1 MEMGIHS
8 KKRLISL
15 DAFRGITIIM
25 MILVNNPG
33 SWAHVYKP
41 LRHASWHGWTP
52 TDFIFPF
59 FLFIVG
65 VAISLVF
72 SKRLDSGVSKQ
83 ALLGKI
89 FTRSLIIFAVGIFLN
104 LFPYFRVSSL
114 RIMGVLQ
121 RIALCYL
128 MAGLIVLYFPKR
140 VQWGITVFLL
150 AAYWIVMKIVP
161 VPGFGAGVLEPEG
174 NLCWYIDKTL
184 LNGHTWKGAPV
195 PGFDP
200 EGLLS
205 TFPAV
210 ATTML
215 GVFTGDWIRTDR
227 SHIEKAGALF
237 FTANIA
243 LVSGVIMDL
252 WFPINKNLWTSSY
265 VVFMAGMALG
275 SFYFGRLID
284 RRGDPLKIYAYLQ
297 VGIGVFAFLLPF
309 ILNGVSSIYIVI
321 HRNLHTSFYMLSFV
335 KFFLCFAVLIV
346 PATLI
351 GGALPVISKFFA
363 DRIDRLGWSI
373 GILYAVNTFGAVLGC
388 FSAFSCL

>member
-72 SKRLDSGVSKQ
+72 SKRMDSGVSKQ

-265 VVFMAGMALG
+265 VVFMAGMALH
-275 SFYFGRLID
+275 FLAVCLWLID
-284 RRGDPLKIYAYLQ
+284 VKGVEMWVRPFIIFGSNAI
-297 VGIGVFAFLLPF
+297 VVFALSSMVAKLLVAIHISTGGQSLTLKSYIYSKWFASWAGP
-309 ILNGVSSIYIVI
+309 LNGSLLFAFSYI
-321 HRNLHTSFYMLSFV
+321 
-335 KFFLCFAVLIV
+335 LIW
-346 PATLI
+346 
-351 GGALPVISKFFA
+351 
-363 DRIDRLGWSI
+363 LGLMT
-373 GILYAVNTFGAVLGC
+373 ILYKKKIFIKV
-388 FSAFSCL
+388 